1 MFYVKGAQR
10 GVYSSYRACLHA
22 TSDTKLRNGFD
33 CEAPGIYCV
42 TKRVAHPPFRA
53 WRVDRQRY
61 GTVTLL
67 ARRQRNL
74 HPRRMK
80 RLRAKEHKNEE
91 EESG

>member
-42 TKRVAHPPFRA
+42 TKRVAHPPVSRGWKHGKRA
-53 WRVDRQRY
+53 VR
-61 GTVTLL
+61 
-67 ARRQRNL
+67 AMEC
-74 HPRRMK
+74 PKMK
-80 RLRAKEHKNEE
+80 QTPL
-91 EESG
+91 